1 MRMLAAKFVQDYVNT
16 HYTSWQRFAASKG
29 LPSGKIFFVGGF
41 AKAKEWFVVAF
52 TEKNVD
58 GGIRLHTPGNA
69 GSVSVG
75 LWGSCRQTC
84 SPRWNHGPGGELPL
98 VCDAQGD
105 IEMASADGV
114 QRVDPAP
121 SLGCSMRP
129 FTQCAFIER
138 YTRKGRWSPVIR
150 SHGREAVKTNNDP
163 QTSPRLDRVP
173 QADSPNDSGDRTL
186 PEGAE
191 RGNGPG
197 TTESLED
204 SESDMSQDWESLVG
218 AVP

>member
-1 MRMLAAKFVQDYVNT
+1 MLATMFVQDYVNT
-16 HYTSWQRFAASKG
+16 HYASWQRFATDQG
-29 LPSGKIFFVGGF
+29 HDPSGKIFFVGGF

-52 TEKNVD
+52 TERSV
-58 GGIRLHTPGNA
+58 GGGVRLRTPGNT

-75 LWGSCRQTC
+75 LWGSCQQTC
-84 SPRWNHGPGGELPL
+84 SARWNYGPGDAQPL
-98 VCDAQGD
+98 VPDAQGD
-105 IEMASADGV
+105 IEMASVDEV
-114 QRVDPAP
+114 QRVNSAP
-121 SLGCSMRP
+121 SLGCSSRP

-138 YTRKGRWSPVIR
+138 YTRKGRWPPVIR
-150 SHGREAVKTNNDP
+150 PHGQEAVKTNHNP

-173 QADSPNDSGDRTL
+173 QAGSPNNSGDRTL

-204 SESDMSQDWESLVG
+204 SESDMAQEWESLVG